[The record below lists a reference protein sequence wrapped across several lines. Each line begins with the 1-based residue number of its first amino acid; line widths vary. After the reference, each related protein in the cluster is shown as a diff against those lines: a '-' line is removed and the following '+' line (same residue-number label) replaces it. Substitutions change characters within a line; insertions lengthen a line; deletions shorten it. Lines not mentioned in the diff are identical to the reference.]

1 MGRGTETTAAVEKR
15 LKTALLE
22 LEYAQLPGAHDQI
35 IVNDDLDRA
44 YALFKAVA
52 LGNPITNDALP
63 AFEQ

>member
-22 LEYAQLPGAHDQI
+22 LEYARLPGAHDQI

-52 LGNPITNDALP
+52 LGNPITSDALP
-63 AFEQ
+63 TFEQ